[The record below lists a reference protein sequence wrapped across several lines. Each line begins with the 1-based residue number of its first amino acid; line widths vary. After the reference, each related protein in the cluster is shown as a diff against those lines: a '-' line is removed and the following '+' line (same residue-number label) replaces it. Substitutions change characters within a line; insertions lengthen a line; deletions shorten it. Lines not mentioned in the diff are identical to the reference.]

1 MKNTNNIKV
10 KNKLLL
16 LFIAIFI
23 IIIGIST
30 FAILNR
36 GNLLS
41 KIQVEKQNET
51 EELSIT
57 YEKKQISDDYTKV
70 GLVVKVSGNMG
81 IEKIIKPDGLEIYPE
96 EGKNEVNMD
105 LLADSNVDYKYTAKG
120 KSGKEIQ
127 KIINVTPGDI
137 CTIEDL
143 EEINKNLKFN
153 YRLMNDLDFKER
165 SSYRTQER
173 YEYYNQDANN
183 DGKLDNSWLPIGVT
197 SSYGQHAFEG
207 NLNGQNHSIK
217 NLYVTAY
224 GGNSYIGLFTLIK
237 GGTFENLF
245 FENANVIGGGY
256 TFGAGSLAGTADGVT
271 IVRVGATGDIKG
283 RNRVGGITGL
293 TQKSTINEC
302 FSECNIN
309 CSQAASGVLIGT
321 KNSEKETRI
330 TNCYTAG
337 TIYSSSYHNIG
348 GITNAGILSN
358 SFSVSSVTGYNKV
371 PNAGPLLAR
380 GIVNEKN
387 ECYNSYWAKETSKL
401 PNDIS
406 LVKYG
411 TRVEYDDL
419 FKKETYKDW
428 DFDNI
433 WEIKEGETT
442 PYLKCIGLREKN
454 KKTYLDNYINE

>member
-1 MKNTNNIKV
+1 MKHTDNIKV
-10 KNKLLL
+10 KSKLLL
-16 LFIAIFI
+16 SVIAIFI

-36 GNLLS
+36 GNLVS

-57 YEKKQISDDYTKV
+57 YEKKQISADYTKV
-70 GLVVKVSGNMG
+70 GLVVKVSGSMG

-96 EGKNEVNMD
+96 EGRNEVNID

-165 SSYRTQER
+165 SSYRTQEK
-173 YEYYNQDANN
+173 YEYYNQDTNN
-183 DGKLDNSWLPIGVT
+183 DGKSDNSWRPIGVT
-197 SSYGQHAFEG
+197 TSGGRVAFEG
-207 NLNGQNHSIK
+207 NFDGQNYSIK
-217 NLYVTAY
+217 NLYITSY
-224 GGNSYIGLFTLIK
+224 GGNNYLGLFTRIS
-237 GGTFENLF
+237 GGTFKNLF
-245 FENANVIGGGY
+245 FENANVIGSSY
-256 TFGAGSLAGTADGVT
+256 TFGAGSLAATAGGVT
-271 IVRVGATGDIKG
+271 LIRVGATGDIKG
-283 RNRVGGITGL
+283 RSSIGGITG
-293 TQKSTINEC
+293 TVNNSIINEC

-309 CSQAASGVLIGT
+309 CSQASSGVLVA
-321 KNSEKETRI
+321 NSTTGNLTRI
-330 TNCYTAG
+330 TNCYSAG
-337 TIYSSSYHNIG
+337 KIYSSSYSGIG
-348 GITNAGILSN
+348 GIIAGGILSN

-371 PNAGPLLAR
+371 PSAGPLMAKA
-380 GIVNEKN
+380 EKGN
-387 ECYNSYWAKETSKL
+387 ECYNSYWAKETTKL
-401 PNDIS
+401 PHDIS

-442 PYLKCIGLREKN
+442 PYLKWIGLREKN
-454 KKTYLDNYINE
+454 KKSYLDSYINE